1 MKNKLYILPILIGLS
16 LALGLILGRQLANFY
31 IPKPPPP
38 VPMPIT
44 DIDTVPENPYKVKLG
59 KLIDYIE
66 EDYVDK
72 VNTDSIV
79 DLTIN
84 SILRK
89 LDPHSTYI
97 SKNDIQEV
105 AETMSGKFVGVG
117 ISFYMYNDTIA
128 VIKPVEGSDAMHKGI
143 RFGDRILM
151 AGRDTLFKKHLN
163 TDKIKN
169 ILKGEMESKVDLTI
183 YRKSSDS
190 IFKLSIERKF
200 IPIRSID
207 CFYKVNDTLG
217 YIRMNRFAET
227 TTDEFTSA
235 LKALEKEGIN
245 CNLTLLFSE
254 AQARACAEAG
264 VYLISPFVGRIL
276 DWYKANTDKKEY
288 APAEDPGVIS
298 VTKIYNY
305 YKQYGYKTVVM
316 GASFRNVGEII
327 ELAGCD
333 RLTIAPP
340 LLKTLH
346 ETPNAVVRKLA
357 FQGEVQA
364 KPQPLTEAEFYW
376 QHNSDAMAVEKLA
389 EGIRK
394 FAVDQGKLEEML
406 LSKW

>member
-1 MKNKLYILPILIGLS
+1 MTNQLDSLRELTVVVADTGDIDAIRQYKPEDATTNPSLILSAAALPQYAALIDEAIAYGKQQSQEKAQQLVDAEDKLAVNIGLEILKLVPGRVSTEVDARLSYDTEATVAKARKLIALYEAAGINKNRILIKI
-16 LALGLILGRQLANFY
+16 A
-31 IPKPPPP
+31 
-38 VPMPIT
+38 
-44 DIDTVPENPYKVKLG
+44 
-59 KLIDYIE
+59 
-66 EDYVDK
+66 
-72 VNTDSIV
+72 
-79 DLTIN
+79 
-84 SILRK
+84 
-89 LDPHSTYI
+89 STW
-97 SKNDIQEV
+97 Q
-105 AETMSGKFVGVG
+105 
-117 ISFYMYNDTIA
+117 
-128 VIKPVEGSDAMHKGI
+128 GI
-143 RFGDRILM
+143 R
-151 AGRDTLFKKHLN
+151 A
-163 TDKIKN
+163 
-169 ILKGEMESKVDLTI
+169 
-183 YRKSSDS
+183 
-190 IFKLSIERKF
+190 
-200 IPIRSID
+200 
-207 CFYKVNDTLG
+207 
-217 YIRMNRFAET
+217 AEI
-227 TTDEFTSA
+227 
-235 LKALEKEGIN
+235 LEKEGIN

-276 DWYKANTDKKEY
+276 DWYKANSDKKEY

-340 LLKTLH
+340 LLKILH
-346 ETPNAVVRKLA
+346 ETPNAVERKLN